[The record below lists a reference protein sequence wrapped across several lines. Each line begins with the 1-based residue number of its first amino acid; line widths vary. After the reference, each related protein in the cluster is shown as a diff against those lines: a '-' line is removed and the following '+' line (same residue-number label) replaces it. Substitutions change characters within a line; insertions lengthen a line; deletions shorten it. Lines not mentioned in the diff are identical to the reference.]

1 MVLIQA
7 VIETIRNCPVVLDM
21 PVMVE
26 VLPEKEGML
35 CLSALPETDVVQ
47 QYADGGSLRQF
58 AFLVSMRGNA
68 DVAKGGYGVALL
80 CDLGV
85 YLTGTKVKLPALAAG
100 KKALRFEVLET
111 PCVVS
116 NTYGS
121 FRCEMKCRF
130 IYYQE
135 GDEI

>member
-1 MVLIQA
+1 MIQA
-7 VIETIRNCPVVLDM
+7 IMQTVRTCPFLLDVPVVLEM
-21 PVMVE
+21 
-26 VLPEKEGML
+26 LPEKEGTL
-35 CLSALPETDVVQ
+35 GLSALPEQAVVQ

-58 AFLVSMRGNA
+58 AFLVSLRGCA
-68 DVAKGGYGVALL
+68 DVTKGGYGVALL

-85 YLTGTKVKLPALAAG
+85 YLTGAKVKLPVLEEG
-100 KKALRFEVLET
+100 KTALRFEVLET

-121 FRCEMKCRF
+121 YRCEMKCRL

-135 GDEI
+135 GDEV